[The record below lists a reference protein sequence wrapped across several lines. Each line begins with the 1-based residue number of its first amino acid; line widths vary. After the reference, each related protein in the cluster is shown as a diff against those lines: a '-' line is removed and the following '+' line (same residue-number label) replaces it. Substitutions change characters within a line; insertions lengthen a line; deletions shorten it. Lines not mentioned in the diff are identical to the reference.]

1 MTEPKPPAQL
11 QMVWPLRRLDAPPAA
26 HVPAGYGVRA
36 YRPGDEA
43 RFYGLMA
50 LAGWPGWDDA
60 KLKPYLART
69 LPGAWFFAVQE
80 ESDLIVASAMGIHD
94 HSEQHPFGGELGW
107 VAGDPAYAG
116 KGLGRAAC
124 GAVTARLLSIGYR
137 DIHLYTDDWR
147 LPAIKTYL
155 KLGYVPFLC
164 GPDMPARWQALCG
177 QLGWPFTPEC
187 WPTWPRD
194 GERDG

>member
-1 MTEPKPPAQL
+1 MTEPQPPAQL
-11 QMVWPLRRLDAPPAA
+11 QMVWPVRRLDAPPAA
-26 HVPAGYGVRA
+26 RVAPGYGLRT
-36 YRPGDEA
+36 YRPGDEV
-43 RFYGLMA
+43 RFYELMA

-69 LPGAWFFAVQE
+69 LPDAWFLAVHE

-107 VAGDPAYAG
+107 VAGDPAHAG
-116 KGLGRAAC
+116 KGLGAAVC

-147 LPAIKTYL
+147 LPALKTYL
-155 KLGYVPFLC
+155 KLGYEPLLC
-164 GPDMPARWQALCG
+164 GPDMAARWLLICAR
-177 QLGWPFTPEC
+177 LGWPYTPEA
-187 WPTWPRD
+187 WPTWQPRD
-194 GERDG
+194 PQR